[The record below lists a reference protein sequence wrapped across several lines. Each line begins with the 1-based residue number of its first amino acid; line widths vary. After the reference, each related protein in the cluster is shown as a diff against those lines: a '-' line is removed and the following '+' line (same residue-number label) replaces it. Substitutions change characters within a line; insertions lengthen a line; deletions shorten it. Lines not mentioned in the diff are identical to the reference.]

1 LIFKDI
7 NQFYRIGKELGL
19 SRKDINSSLLFKN
32 RYPLMLA
39 LLLIIIL
46 SIFAIVFW
54 NVALIIY
61 AKSTEPVYP
70 RGTLYSS
77 ISIKDFKEKKCNKIL
92 AVGKNGWKR

>member
-1 LIFKDI
+1 MVLKD
-7 NQFYRIGKELGL
+7 FYNLYKIGKELGL
-19 SRKDINSSLLFKN
+19 SHKEINSVLLFKN
-32 RYPLMLA
+32 RYSLILA

-46 SIFAIVFW
+46 SVFAILFW

-77 ISIKDFKEKKCNKIL
+77 IDLKDFKDKK
-92 AVGKNGWKR
+92 